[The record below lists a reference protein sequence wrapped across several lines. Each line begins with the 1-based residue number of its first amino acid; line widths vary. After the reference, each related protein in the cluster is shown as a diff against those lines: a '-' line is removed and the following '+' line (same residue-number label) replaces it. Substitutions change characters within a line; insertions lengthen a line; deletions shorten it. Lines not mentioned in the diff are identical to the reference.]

1 MGLLALFDWHR
12 GCSTPQ
18 QQNMESVFEQRGPM
32 KVRHSE
38 GFTLIA
44 QLLEDDEILLSK
56 RCLTRD
62 AAEYIAKT
70 FKQDYMRQGWLD
82 VTGETTNAF

>member
-1 MGLLALFDWHR
+1 
-12 GCSTPQ
+12 
-18 QQNMESVFEQRGPM
+18 M
-32 KVRHSE
+32 KVSHSE

-44 QLLEDDEILLSK
+44 QLLEDAEILLPK

-62 AAEYIAKT
+62 AAEYVAKT

-82 VTGETTNAF
+82 VKGETTAAF